1 MRHILKQNKLLLSL
15 TVFISI
21 LSSAS
26 FVFVAIIIQK
36 LIDIAMDGDM
46 SAFRHMVLI
55 SVGYLLLIGALS
67 YIYRLC
73 SSLLIRNVTIQLRRQ
88 LFQGIFSRN
97 MQDFTQ
103 SNTADYLSALSN
115 DIKLAEENYFGPV
128 LLTLQNIFVFVIS
141 LIVLLYLSPLVTL
154 ILLGCMAL
162 MFVIPSLFS
171 KALQN
176 KQQAV
181 STQMSAFTSKLKDL
195 LSGYEVIK
203 SYAMNKHTESDFEA
217 QNITMA
223 KTKFSS
229 DRLFAGNESVSEFLG
244 YTTQF
249 VVIFVAAYLI
259 ITGDLSAGMLV
270 ALVQLSGGFVGPVLM
285 IMQNISKL
293 QGVKP
298 IVKRIQDF
306 IKYKD
311 ESFTGQKQPIFQNEL
326 QMKNLSFAYQEQ
338 TVLKNIDLTIEKG
351 KKYVIVGP
359 SGCGKST
366 LVKLLSGHY
375 AAYSG
380 DIYMDNNNIK
390 DLDMTQLQVMMA
402 TIHQQVYM
410 FDSDVQQNICLY
422 EDFSDQEMEQAI
434 HVSGIY
440 RFLSGLPSGLSS
452 PVGENGSNLS
462 GGQRQRIAVARA
474 LIRNKPILILDEG
487 TSAIDAQ
494 TAYEIESKLLTIE
507 DLTLIT
513 ITHNLSPELLSLYDK
528 VIYMEQGEIVGQG
541 TLSELQQH
549 NASFFRFQSIT
560 G

>member
-1 MRHILKQNKLLLSL
+1 MRHILKQNKLLLGL

-55 SVGYLLLIGALS
+55 SVGYLLLIGGLS

-141 LIVLLYLSPLVTL
+141 LVVLLYLSPLVTL
-154 ILLGCMAL
+154 ILLGCMGL
-162 MFVIPSLFS
+162 MFIVPSLFS

-176 KQQAV
+176 KQHAV

-244 YTTQF
+244 YSTQF

-338 TVLKNIDLTIEKG
+338 AVLKNIDLTIEKG

-375 AAYSG
+375 AGYSG

-452 PVGENGSNLS
+452 SVGENGSNLS

-513 ITHNLSPELLSLYDK
+513 ITHNLNPDLLSLYDE

>member
-1 MRHILKQNKLLLSL
+1 
-15 TVFISI
+15 
-21 LSSAS
+21 
-26 FVFVAIIIQK
+26 
-36 LIDIAMDGDM
+36 
-46 SAFRHMVLI
+46 
-55 SVGYLLLIGALS
+55 
-67 YIYRLC
+67 
-73 SSLLIRNVTIQLRRQ
+73 
-88 LFQGIFSRN
+88 
-97 MQDFTQ
+97 
-103 SNTADYLSALSN
+103 
-115 DIKLAEENYFGPV
+115 
-128 LLTLQNIFVFVIS
+128 
-141 LIVLLYLSPLVTL
+141 
-154 ILLGCMAL
+154 MAL
-162 MFVIPSLFS
+162 MFIVPSLFS

-181 STQMSAFTSKLKDL
+181 STQLSAFTSKLKDL

-203 SYAMNKHTESDFEA
+203 SYAMNKHTESDFEG

-298 IVKRIQDF
+298 IVKRIEDF

-311 ESFTGQKQPIFQNEL
+311 DSFTGQKQPIFHHEL

-338 TVLKNIDLTIEKG
+338 SVLKNIDLTIEKG

-375 AAYSG
+375 AGYTG
-380 DIYMDNNNIK
+380 DIYMDDNNLK

-410 FDSDVQQNICLY
+410 FDSDVKQNICLY
-422 EDFSDQEMEQAI
+422 EDFSDQDMEQAV

-440 RFLSGLPSGLSS
+440 RFLSGLPLGLSS

-513 ITHNLSPELLSLYDK
+513 ITHNLSPELLSLYDAI
-528 VIYMEQGEIVGQG
+528 IYMEQGEIVGQG
-541 TLSELQQH
+541 TLSELQKH
-549 NASFFRFQSIT
+549 NESFFRFQTIT